1 MPKQLIL
8 NSSKN
13 YKENKKFMDTCEY
26 PTTIQVNYAY
36 HRAFM
41 DQNLR
46 PCYKNVFNTSVAK
59 LILIRGWILY

>member
-1 MPKQLIL
+1 
-8 NSSKN
+8 
-13 YKENKKFMDTCEY
+13 MDTCEY

-46 PCYKNVFNTSVAK
+46 PCYENVFNTSVAK
-59 LILIRGWILY
+59 LILIQGWILY